1 MASLTDE
8 KPKALDQVFCFQSN
22 VELSNTL
29 TENNV
34 LTLDPINIDYLLYK
48 FLFYQNSSESF
59 SIAKPNA
66 AYSLLKFENLTY
78 MGKPLSLV
86 NSFLTLYE
94 NNNNISRNSL
104 SPLKTITLV
113 KSMSEYKSVVD
124 VLPYSVSLSYSDL
137 IKSFV
142 DALVIKPSNSLHD
155 YAEVSMV
162 LSTKIYSD
170 VLKTSVTF
178 NLPFTTSIPGYISLN
193 PTIDVSP
200 KPLPVPVVKPKPV
213 KTDVKY
219 SYEEIH
225 DSLSIGSDVRS
236 VVSIDESKHEKME
249 ETKINLDIEEIRSTD
264 NSVIDQDN
272 SDYAEW

>member
-1 MASLTDE
+1 MALTTDE
-8 KPKALDQVFCFQSN
+8 KPRGLDQVFCFQSN

-59 SIAKPNA
+59 SIAKPNT

-200 KPLPVPVVKPKPV
+200 KPSPVPIVKPKHV

-236 VVSIDESKHEKME
+236 VVSIDESKHEKMA